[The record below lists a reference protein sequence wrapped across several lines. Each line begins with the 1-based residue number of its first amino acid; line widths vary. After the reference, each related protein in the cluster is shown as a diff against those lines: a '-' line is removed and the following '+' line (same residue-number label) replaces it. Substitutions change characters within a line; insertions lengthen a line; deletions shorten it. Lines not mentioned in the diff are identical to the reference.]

1 MYNPTVKLNPL
12 ITGAAW
18 AKLEA
23 TEVKDLVFDFILNP
37 EEVVWDCTAN
47 FKENNVLYT
56 GQPQLWYT
64 NSSTSLSLPEV
75 KIMTPNNTGDVS
87 LISQVLKN
95 MTKPLKDKNRP
106 PMLQLTWGNLSEK
119 VYLSKFK
126 LREQQWRSGRVTSA
140 IANLDFLLIPPEPK
154 PDVVNDGVKP
164 IVLSDRERKEYEK
177 LIQQKLKD
185 KNFFERWVF
194 DPLGSAVNNASSAVS
209 SAIGNAT
216 NSAGSAIS
224 SAATRAGDAFVRT
237 RKREDERERQRLNTY
252 VVKPTQQ
259 VVKVTSD
266 GIVSIG
272 GQVKGKI
279 WEMIPNEVKETHRR
293 GMVGGSAGLAGAG
306 TALEILGIKPSK

>member
-1 MYNPTVKLNPL
+1 MYNPAVKLNPL
-12 ITGAAW
+12 IAGATW

-75 KIMTPNNTGDVS
+75 KIMTPNNTGDVF

-119 VYLSKFK
+119 VYLSKFN

-140 IANLDFLLIPPEPK
+140 IATLDFLLIPPEPK
-154 PDVVNDGVKP
+154 PEVVNNGTKP
-164 IVLSDRERKEYEK
+164 VVLSDRERKEYEK
-177 LIQQKLKD
+177 IIQKKLKD
-185 KNFFERWVF
+185 KNFFERWVL
-194 DPLGSAVNNASSAVS
+194 DPLGSAANAAG
-209 SAIGNAT
+209 SAIGNAA

-237 RKREDERERQRLNTY
+237 RKREDDRERQRLNTL

-272 GQVKGKI
+272 GQIKGTI
-279 WEMIPNEVKETHRR
+279 GDMIPEDVKQAHKR
-293 GMVGGSAGLAGAG
+293 GMAGGSAGLAGTG

>member
-1 MYNPTVKLNPL
+1 MYNPVVKINPL
-12 ITGAAW
+12 VTGATW

-64 NSSTSLSLPEV
+64 NSSTSLSLPDV

-119 VYLSKFK
+119 VYLSKFN
-126 LREQQWRSGRVTSA
+126 LREQQWRSGRLTSA
-140 IANLDFLLIPPEPK
+140 IASLDFLLIAPEPK
-154 PDVVNDGVKP
+154 PENINDGTKP
-164 IVLSDRERKEYEK
+164 MVLSDRERKEYEK
-177 LIQQKLKD
+177 LIQKKLKD
-185 KNFFERWVF
+185 KSFFERWVF
-194 DPLGSAVNNASSAVS
+194 EPLGSAANNA
-209 SAIGNAT
+209 IGSLGNALGSAT
-216 NSAGSAIS
+216 NSAIN
-224 SAATRAGDAFVRT
+224 TFNNHQRT
-237 RKREDERERQRLNTY
+237 EDEKTRRTLNTY
-252 VVKPTQQ
+252 VVKPTQH

-266 GIVSIG
+266 GVVSIG

-279 WEMIPNEVKETHRR
+279 WEMMPNEVKEIHRR
-293 GMVGGSAGLAGAG
+293 GMAGASAGVEG
-306 TALEILGIKPSK
+306 TARALEILRIKPSK